1 SRSSGSERDASL
13 RSGRTSVLG
22 QAAVCITDQMADL
35 AAWDGSSC
43 DPITR
48 KTTLTCTMGPS
59 DWDIETLVKMIN
71 QGLNIARFH
80 LMTLQV

>member
-1 SRSSGSERDASL
+1 
-13 RSGRTSVLG
+13 
-22 QAAVCITDQMADL
+22 MADL

-59 DWDIETLVKMIN
+59 DWDVGTLVKMIN